1 MKGKQENE
9 TWSQFLKRAEKHGF
23 SPKYEFERDYYW
35 IPIKVQEEIIYCILL
50 LNLTLNVRFFLM
62 INV

>member
-23 SPKYEFERDYYW
+23 SPKYEFERGYYW
-35 IPIKVQEEIIYCILL
+35 IPIKFQEEINYTHKRII
-50 LNLTLNVRFFLM
+50 
-62 INV
+62 IHGGK